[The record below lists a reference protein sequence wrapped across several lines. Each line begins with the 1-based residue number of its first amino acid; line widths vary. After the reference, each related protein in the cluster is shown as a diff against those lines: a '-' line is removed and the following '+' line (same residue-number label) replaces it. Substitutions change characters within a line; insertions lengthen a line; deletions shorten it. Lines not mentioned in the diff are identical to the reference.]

1 MYARRRH
8 VYFAMMGLCLSLFVV
23 ACAVV
28 RLWSVPAAVAMCV
41 VAMVIPPFAAI
52 VANRKGPE
60 DRWYDDPGAG
70 SAPGQDD
77 AASPTPP
84 THVRK
89 KDPKKDPRDGPGT
102 PPVKPPSERGASGST
117 GISGGH
123 GHGSGHGHGH
133 GGHAGRRG
141 PLSDQD
147 RVKGSDPES
156 EAWWR
161 ELDRR
166 GSGCCLYTADAADE
180 DRRVVT
186 GRTSSL
192 THISAYPLCLYHSYS
207 LLAHRSLHI
216 FLSRLT

>member
-70 SAPGQDD
+70 SASGRGDE
-77 AASPTPP
+77 SPTPP

-89 KDPKKDPRDGPGT
+89 KDPRDGPGT
-102 PPVKPPSERGASGST
+102 PPVRPPSEPGHPAGPPTPSGST

-123 GHGSGHGHGH
+123 GPGRGH

-166 GSGCCLYTADAADE
+166 GSGGDGPPGPPGHGSDP
-180 DRRVVT
+180 RRP
-186 GRTSSL
+186 G
-192 THISAYPLCLYHSYS
+192 PWPEE
-207 LLAHRSLHI
+207 
-216 FLSRLT
+216 

>member
-60 DRWYDDPGAG
+60 DRWYDDPDAG

-77 AASPTPP
+77 DASPTPP
-84 THVRK
+84 THVR
-89 KDPKKDPRDGPGT
+89 KKDPRDGPGT

-117 GISGGH
+117 GISGGHGPGH

-166 GSGCCLYTADAADE
+166 GSGGDGPPGPPGHGSDP
-180 DRRVVT
+180 RRP
-186 GRTSSL
+186 G
-192 THISAYPLCLYHSYS
+192 PWPEE
-207 LLAHRSLHI
+207 
-216 FLSRLT
+216 